1 VSSKVMELSDWDREV
16 SSHLQFIEHGA
27 SMAAR
32 RAKQLPF
39 KPGFETKAQGELANA
54 RKVLEQAL
62 ADIIATQAIYSNKPL
77 ENERAA

>member
-1 VSSKVMELSDWDREV
+1 MTLSDWDREV

-39 KPGFETKAQGELANA
+39 KPGFETKAQDEMANA

-62 ADIIATQAIYSNKPL
+62 ADIIAAQSLYASKPV

>member
-1 VSSKVMELSDWDREV
+1 MTLTDWDSEV

-39 KPGFETKAQGELANA
+39 KPGFETKAQDELANA

-62 ADIIATQAIYSNKPL
+62 ADIIAAQAIYSNKPT
-77 ENERAA
+77 EMQAAE